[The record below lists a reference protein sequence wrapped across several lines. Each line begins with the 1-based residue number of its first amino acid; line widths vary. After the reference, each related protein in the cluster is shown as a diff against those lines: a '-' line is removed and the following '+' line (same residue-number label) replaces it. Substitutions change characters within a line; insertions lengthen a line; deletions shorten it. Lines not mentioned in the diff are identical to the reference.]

1 MKKLILATAVTAAVV
16 VYFVGDNDKPVEDN
30 TVMQT
35 PAEQTDSVVKSTSV
49 PAIQVAASDKSAEN
63 DSAMPSSNS
72 DDQGYSSYSQDYNAL
87 ENERVS
93 NPSYSR
99 YSGESESYND
109 NYNSSSYSESSGEDY
124 SSSDN
129 SSTYSSEN
137 ADDSDSDSVDESTD
151 SKDTDKEQ
159 ELPTGKFQR
168 IYDNGIVWYGDYGT
182 LNIQYQSSNAATTG
196 IGFRLHYN
204 SSSMKVSSI
213 NQYADGA
220 LVMTRPEAAQNDT
233 NNKDNNDATDAYLTF
248 AWFEMNG
255 QWPMAT
261 QVNLATIEFERLSND
276 ANNYSIDYSV
286 TSNSSGY
293 QFVKQLNNR
302 KRLIKNAPTL
312 IGAFFYHK

>member
-1 MKKLILATAVTAAVV
+1 MKKLILATAVTAAVI
-16 VYFVGDNDKPVEDN
+16 VYFVGDKDQPVNDN
-30 TVMQT
+30 TVMQN
-35 PAEQTDSVVKSTSV
+35 PAEQTDSVVESTSV
-49 PAIQVAASDKSAEN
+49 PAMQVSASDKSAVN
-63 DSAMPSSNS
+63 DSDMPSSNS
-72 DDQGYSSYSQDYNAL
+72 DDQGNSPYNQDYNAL

-109 NYNSSSYSESSGEDY
+109 NYNSSSYSESSSEDY
-124 SSSDN
+124 SSSD
-129 SSTYSSEN
+129 SSSSYGSEST
-137 ADDSDSDSVDESTD
+137 DGSDSGSNEDAAD
-151 SKDTDKEQ
+151 SKDTEKEE

-182 LNIQYQSSNAATTG
+182 LNVQYQSSNAATTG

-204 SSSMKVSSI
+204 SSSMKVASI

-276 ANNYSIDYSV
+276 ENNYSIDYSV

-293 QFVKQLNNR
+293 QFVK
-302 KRLIKNAPTL
+302 
-312 IGAFFYHK
+312 

>member
-30 TVMQT
+30 TVMQN
-35 PAEQTDSVVKSTSV
+35 PAEQTDSVVESTSV
-49 PAIQVAASDKSAEN
+49 PATQVAASDKSAVN

-72 DDQGYSSYSQDYNAL
+72 DDQGNSPYNQDYNAL

-99 YSGESESYND
+99 YSGESDSYND
-109 NYNSSSYSESSGEDY
+109 DYNSSSNSDSSSEYY
-124 SSSDN
+124 SSSD
-129 SSTYSSEN
+129 SSSSYGSEST
-137 ADDSDSDSVDESTD
+137 DGSDSGSNEDAAD
-151 SKDTDKEQ
+151 SKDTEKEE
-159 ELPTGKFQR
+159 ELPTEKFQR
-168 IYDNGIVWYGDYGT
+168 IFDNGIVWYGDYGT
-182 LNIQYQSSNAATTG
+182 LNVQYQSSNAATTG

-204 SSSMKVSSI
+204 SSSMKVASI

-261 QVNLATIEFERLSND
+261 QVNLATIEFERLNNGS
-276 ANNYSIDYSV
+276 NNYSIDYSV
-286 TSNSSGY
+286 TSNSAGY
-293 QFVKQLNNR
+293 QFVK
-302 KRLIKNAPTL
+302 
-312 IGAFFYHK
+312 